1 MWRLRRQR
9 RQRLLTPSLRDPIS
23 TGSSFPARKRIL
35 LIAPHGSYRTTDFI
49 GAAHKLGVDVLLASE
64 GEHSVVSAYANGLH
78 IDFKD
83 ADRALRVILEEAAHN
98 PYTAI
103 IGTDD
108 ETAELAAAAA
118 HQLGLPHNSAQAVKA
133 TRRKDLARELLL
145 RKGMLVPR
153 HRRIDLRQPLAPQC
167 AMVNYPC
174 VLKPLALSASRGV
187 IRVDNPEQ
195 FLAACERIGRLLN
208 KDEVSE
214 RDCIL
219 AEDFIPGFEVAI
231 EGMLT
236 GGNLDVLA
244 IFDKPE
250 PLDGPYFE
258 ESYYITPSRLSPA
271 TQSAIGQCI
280 SDGCSAYGL
289 REGPVHAECRVNEEG
304 VWILEIAART
314 IGGHCGRLLSFGT
327 GFSLEEWVLTH
338 AMGQPPAYRAEQ
350 RGSAGVLMIP
360 TPAAGILRR
369 VEGVMAAQRVPF
381 IEEVCILVRE
391 GYRLVPWPEGSRYP
405 GFIFAR
411 APTPEQTEAALRRAH
426 DSLEFVVAPLWDIHQ
441 D

>member
-1 MWRLRRQR
+1 MR
-9 RQRLLTPSLRDPIS
+9 
-23 TGSSFPARKRIL
+23 TGGKRIL

-64 GEHSVVSAYANGLH
+64 GKHSVVSAYANGLH
-78 IDFKD
+78 VDFKD
-83 ADRALRVILEEAAHN
+83 SDRALRVILEEAEHH
-98 PYTAI
+98 PYAAI

-108 ETAELAAAAA
+108 DSAELAAAAA
-118 HQLGLPHNSAQAVKA
+118 HELGLPHNPAPAVKA
-133 TRRKDLARELLL
+133 TRRKDLARAMLLQ
-145 RKGMLVPR
+145 KGMLVPH

-167 AMVNYPC
+167 EMVTFPC

-187 IRVDNPEQ
+187 IRTDNPEQ
-195 FLAACERIGRLLN
+195 FLTACGRIGRLLD
-208 KDEVSE
+208 KEKAAE
-214 RDCIL
+214 RDFIL
-219 AEDFIPGFEVAI
+219 AEDFIPGFEVAV

-236 GGNLDVLA
+236 GGKLEVLA

-258 ESYYITPSRLSPA
+258 ESYYITPSRLSLA
-271 TQSAIGQCI
+271 SQSEIRRCIG
-280 SDGCSAYGL
+280 DGCAAYGL
-289 REGPVHAECRVNEEG
+289 REGPVHAECRVNDTG

-338 AMGQPPAYRAEQ
+338 AMGQPLACAEEL

-369 VEGVMAAQRVPF
+369 VEGVAAAQRTQY

-391 GYRLVPWPEGSRYP
+391 GYRLVPWPEGSSYP

-411 APTPEQTEAALRRAH
+411 APTPEQTEAALRQAH
-426 DSLEFVVAPLWDIHQ
+426 DVLEFVVAPLWDLHQ
-441 D
+441 R